1 MISSTSYVLSF
12 DLLFLTNL
20 EPHLV
25 LCCVCSEFL
34 FMFFLCQPPCIKG
47 SFFFLSKI
55 FSLLEVDELS
65 FCVHKFV
72 FLQLCYFLLFRVV
85 SELYYF
91 VRVSDSNASVFSP
104 SLTLNFFQSVTG
116 AGVSLTCMYFSW

>member
-1 MISSTSYVLSF
+1 
-12 DLLFLTNL
+12 
-20 EPHLV
+20 
-25 LCCVCSEFL
+25 
-34 FMFFLCQPPCIKG
+34 MFFLCQPPCIKG
-47 SFFFLSKI
+47 SFFFVSKI

-91 VRVSDSNASVFSP
+91 VRASDSVTPVSFLSVSPLISFSL
-104 SLTLNFFQSVTG
+104 SLG
-116 AGVSLTCMYFSW
+116 WR

>member
-1 MISSTSYVLSF
+1 
-12 DLLFLTNL
+12 
-20 EPHLV
+20 
-25 LCCVCSEFL
+25 
-34 FMFFLCQPPCIKG
+34 MFFLCQPPCIKG